1 MINMSAEEIFEEIR
15 QLVGEWESEEKSNY
29 SLVDPSFVSG
39 FEQGKLECMLELA
52 KLLGKIDSDY
62 ADDI

>member
-15 QLVGEWESEEKSNY
+15 QLVGKWEDEEVNRPN
-29 SLVDPSFVSG
+29 LDPRFVSG

-62 ADDI
+62 ADEE